1 MKSCAHL
8 PAPIFTCHG
17 KQVALLASCH
27 YIFCLFSIKVDGEST
42 RIGVLIRMLSK
53 SIGISCAA
61 EFNMTGQQKSTKRN
75 FREMTIYHLIPGN
88 DENAK
93 YYKLQI
99 TICYII
105 SLQPYIVVHIYN
117 DTLNV

>member
-1 MKSCAHL
+1 
-8 PAPIFTCHG
+8 
-17 KQVALLASCH
+17 
-27 YIFCLFSIKVDGEST
+27 
-42 RIGVLIRMLSK
+42 MLSK

-75 FREMTIYHLIPGN
+75 FREMTIYHLITGN

-93 YYKLQI
+93 YYKLKI

-105 SLQPYIVVHIYN
+105 SLQPYSVVHIDN